1 VTSTDLSPREATR
14 TPQGDAAPARLRVT
28 CLVLAQN
35 SASIIARCIRSLAF
49 ADDVL
54 VIDGGSRDD
63 TVNIARTCGARVI
76 VNPWP
81 GYGGQRRF
89 ALEHVKHEWAFFC
102 DSDEEVSPEL
112 AFEISAAMERA
123 GDANAPRAYRVP
135 RRSQFL
141 GAWMDVGP
149 WAQDTP
155 LRLFRAADARVTE
168 ASVHEG
174 IHVDGFVGTLASPLF
189 HYTHTTL
196 AESIRRLNLYT
207 TLEARDRASRRRIH
221 PLDPL
226 VSPLGVFLKYYLVRG
241 CWRAGMRGYLLACT
255 TAIYKMV
262 LYVKIREI
270 QVRGETGRS

>member
-1 VTSTDLSPREATR
+1 M
-14 TPQGDAAPARLRVT
+14 
-28 CLVLAQN
+28 
-35 SASIIARCIRSLAF
+35 
-49 ADDVL
+49 
-54 VIDGGSRDD
+54 
-63 TVNIARTCGARVI
+63 

-81 GYGGQRRF
+81 GFAAQRRF
-89 ALEHVKHEWAFFC
+89 ALEHVRHEWVFVC
-102 DSDEEVSPEL
+102 DSDEEVSREL
-112 AFEISAAMERA
+112 AFEMKAALETARSAGAAR
-123 GDANAPRAYRVP
+123 GFRIT

-149 WAQDTP
+149 WANDAP

-174 IHVDGFVGTLASPLF
+174 IHVDGPIGTLSSSLF

-196 AESIRRLNLYT
+196 AESIHRLNLYT
-207 TLEARDRASRRRIH
+207 TLEARDRVSRRRIH
-221 PLDPL
+221 ALDPL
-226 VSPLGVFLKYYLVRG
+226 VSPWGVFLKYYFVRG

-262 LYVKIREI
+262 LYVKIREL

>member
-1 VTSTDLSPREATR
+1 VTSAHLSPREAVR
-14 TPQGDAAPARLRVT
+14 TPQAGAAPARLPLT

-49 ADDVL
+49 SGDVL

-63 TVNIARTCGARVI
+63 TVAIARSCGARVI

-81 GYGGQRRF
+81 GYAGQRRF

-102 DSDEEVSPEL
+102 DSDEEVSREL
-112 AFEISAAMERA
+112 ASEMIAALETARSTGA
-123 GDANAPRAYRVP
+123 ARGFRIT

-141 GAWMDVGP
+141 GRWMDVGP
-149 WAQDTP
+149 WAHDTP

-174 IHVDGFVGTLASPLF
+174 IHVDGPIAALSSPLF

-196 AESIRRLNLYT
+196 SESIRRLNLYT
-207 TLEARDRASRRRIH
+207 TLEARDRVSRRRIH
-221 PLDPL
+221 ALDLL
-226 VSPLGVFLKYYLVRG
+226 VSPLGVFLKYYVVKG
-241 CWRAGMRGYLLACT
+241 CWRAGMRGYLLACI

-270 QVRGETGRS
+270 QMRGETGRS

>member
-1 VTSTDLSPREATR
+1 MSIPAGTAGTTR
-14 TPQGDAAPARLRVT
+14 LPVT

-35 SASIIARCIRSLAF
+35 CAGILPRCIRSLSF
-49 ADDVL
+49 ADDIV
-54 VIDGGSRDD
+54 VVDGGSRDD
-63 TVNIARTCGARVI
+63 TGDVARQLGARVI

-81 GYGGQRRF
+81 GFAEQRRF

-102 DSDEEVSPEL
+102 DSDEEVSQEL
-112 AFEISAAMERA
+112 ASGMKAAIE
-123 GDANAPRAYRVP
+123 ANTARAYRVT

-149 WAQDTP
+149 WAHDTP

-174 IHVDGFVGTLASPLF
+174 IHVDGPVGLIAAPLF

-196 AESIRRLNLYT
+196 SGSIDRLNRYT
-207 TLEARDRASRRRIH
+207 TLEAHDRVARRRITA
-221 PLDPL
+221 LDPL
-226 VSPLGVFLKYYLVRG
+226 ISPIGVFLKYYVVKG
-241 CWRAGMRGYLLACT
+241 CWRAGMRGYLLACI

>member
-1 VTSTDLSPREATR
+1 MS
-14 TPQGDAAPARLRVT
+14 APAGTAGAARLPLT

-35 SASIIARCIRSLAF
+35 CARILPRCIRSLSF

-54 VIDGGSRDD
+54 VVDGGSHDD
-63 TVNIARTCGARVI
+63 TVLVAQSLGARVI

-81 GYGGQRRF
+81 GYAAQRRF
-89 ALEHVKHEWAFFC
+89 AISRARHDWVFAC
-102 DSDEEVSPEL
+102 DSDEEVTPTL
-112 AFEISAAMERA
+112 AAEITAALSR
-123 GDANAPRAYRVP
+123 GDAVRGYLVP

-149 WAQDTP
+149 WSRDTP
-155 LRLFRAADARVTE
+155 LRLFRARGARVTE

-174 IHVDGFVGTLASPLF
+174 FQVDGEVESLASHLL

-196 AESIRRLNLYT
+196 GESFRRLNTYT
-207 TLEARDRASRRRIH
+207 TLEARDRASRRRIRA
-221 PLDPL
+221 LDPL
-226 VSPLGVFLKYYLVRG
+226 VSPPAVFLKYYVVKG
-241 CWRAGMRGYLLACT
+241 CWRAGMRGYLLAAI

-270 QVRGETGRS
+270 QTGKRASA